1 MDRINRKVVEDKD
14 NLHRLIELEWM
25 DAYDESAEIDI
36 KDMNIVGAKYVTSG
50 YLMGTRDK
58 HVIIGYNKEVP
69 FKGVYK
75 GHGVIP
81 ESLITNVNIMDRNCK

>member
-1 MDRINRKVVEDKD
+1 
-14 NLHRLIELEWM
+14 
-25 DAYDESAEIDI
+25 
-36 KDMNIVGAKYVTSG
+36 
-50 YLMGTRDK
+50 MGTRDK